1 MNVEYISDTTKKR
14 VALELIN
21 QEISALTLTK
31 RYYNEGKFEDEILEC
46 VERDMKQT
54 HPEILNVIL
63 GKYIREMKDYLN
75 TDGVSIDCQISDL
88 IKDRGY
94 LQNAL
99 RPIRTRENR
108 FFTPKRVATKQYNP
122 SQPNQSRLFDSN
134 RVENN
139 TRDINHF
146 LEQTHVNP
154 EDRDSM
160 YIDEKLL
167 GQKVYLKSTL
177 SNGVGTY
184 RHDDL
189 YYAMLP
195 HMDSYLRKSFKKT
208 KRWGF
213 GTLPNWVLESDDI
226 MSVIDWK
233 PYKAA

>member
-1 MNVEYISDTTKKR
+1 MKDDRTSKTAEIKLHLEY
-14 VALELIN
+14 VN
-21 QEISALTLTK
+21 QRIDSRTYTN
-31 RYYNEGKFEDEILEC
+31 RYYNQGKDDDEILEC

-54 HPEILNVIL
+54 HPDMIPQMLRKEINDM
-63 GKYIREMKDYLN
+63 RDYL
-75 TDGVSIDCQISDL
+75 TSDGISINHQIEDL
-88 IKDRGY
+88 IMVRGF
-94 LQNAL
+94 LKNAL

-108 FFTPKRVATKQYNP
+108 LFTPKRVATKQYNP

>member
-1 MNVEYISDTTKKR
+1 LKYVNQRIDSRTFANGYYNLNWDYKDILEYVEKDMKEKHPNMNSVMLQAEIKAMKNYFQTDEMSLEYQIQ
-14 VALELIN
+14 ELI
-21 QEISALTLTK
+21 
-31 RYYNEGKFEDEILEC
+31 
-46 VERDMKQT
+46 KQ
-54 HPEILNVIL
+54 
-63 GKYIREMKDYLN
+63 
-75 TDGVSIDCQISDL
+75 
-88 IKDRGY
+88 RGY
-94 LQNAL
+94 LQNQI
-99 RPIRTRENR
+99 RPIETRENR
-108 FFTPKRVATKQYNP
+108 LFTPKRVATKQYNP